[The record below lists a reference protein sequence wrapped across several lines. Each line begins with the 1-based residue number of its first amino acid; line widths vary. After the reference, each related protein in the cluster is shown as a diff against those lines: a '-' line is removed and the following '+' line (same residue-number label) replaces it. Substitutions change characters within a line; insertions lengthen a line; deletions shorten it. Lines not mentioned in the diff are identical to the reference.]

1 MFSVRYALLS
11 GAALAA
17 LTSQVNA
24 QPRPTGG
31 IVGTVETRV
40 ATYHAGVAGFTPAAS
55 ATDFMTLTG
64 SATNVVRVKEVECTG
79 ISTANGNIAV
89 RLVRR
94 TTANTGGT
102 LVAMPAYTSDTADA
116 AASATAGY
124 YTANAATLGTLV
136 ANSMFR
142 IGLLSTVVAASAT
155 VETTPMFGWQ
165 FGQYQNDKEITLR
178 GVAQVLALNANATS
192 FPAGA
197 AISCDIEWTE
207 TPL

>member
-11 GAALAA
+11 GAALVA
-17 LTSQVNA
+17 LTSPAIA

-31 IVGTVETRV
+31 IVATIETRTP
-40 ATYHAGVAGFTPAAS
+40 TYHAGVVGFTPAAS
-55 ATDFMTLTG
+55 ATDFLTLTG

-79 ISTANGNIAV
+79 TSTANGNIPV

-94 TTANTGGT
+94 TTANSGGT
-102 LVAMPAYTSDTADA
+102 LVAMPPLSSDTTDSA
-116 AASATAGY
+116 ATAVASY
-124 YTANAATLGTLV
+124 YTANPATLGTLV

-142 IGLLSTVVAASAT
+142 NGLLSTVVAASAT

-178 GVAQVLALNANATS
+178 GVAQVLALNAAATS
-192 FPAGA
+192 FPAGS